1 MSRDEQQMLA
11 ELIKRL
17 AAEPN
22 VFRHGATKF
31 RNLLND
37 FLPGH
42 RIERF
47 WVCCVFEMPSFV
59 SALAQGQV
67 QRPDISRVEFFLHQ
81 KLGLTHCVAR
91 WISET
96 WAIAFGFETPAKR
109 NSFGCPHCGRDGLCD
124 ERWRDRIATC
134 PACNALIRFNS
145 SLDISLEKRGWPKK
159 RLKNRDWLLADPEFA
174 VNESALR
181 KAIAQTIEN
190 EDLSSSEIA
199 KHLGL
204 DLIVGSL
211 QTEIMT
217 LLGGILNAS
226 VAAKE
231 NVVRA
236 VLRSALRDEYVCFD
250 LDGDFPL
257 PQSFG
262 TAENCGTDEK
272 WVAVVGSSSK
282 TPFHGLAFSDR
293 SLHYAKDD
301 ERWAISYVDLHQLPI
316 TLGESIT
323 QLRLGEHRVV
333 ELKGLGVPRRAIQP
347 VLSIIGKCMY
357 EVSSAAWR

>member
-1 MSRDEQQMLA
+1 MSRQEQQMLA
-11 ELIKRL
+11 DLINRL
-17 AAEPN
+17 AAEPD
-22 VFRHGATKF
+22 VFHHGATKF

-37 FLPGH
+37 FLPGQ

-67 QRPDISRVEFFLHQ
+67 QRTDISRVEFFLHQ
-81 KLGLTHCVAR
+81 KLGLTESVAR

-96 WAIAFGFETPAKR
+96 WAIAFGIKTPEKR
-109 NSFGCPHCGRDGLCD
+109 TSFRCPHCGRDGVCD
-124 ERWRDRIATC
+124 EGWRDRIATC
-134 PACNALIRFNS
+134 PACNALIRFSS
-145 SLDISLEKRGWPKK
+145 SLDISIEKRGWPTK
-159 RLKNRDWLLADPEFA
+159 RLKNRDWLLTDPKFA
-174 VNESALR
+174 LSDSSLR

-190 EDLSSSEIA
+190 EDLSSSEIG

-211 QTEIMT
+211 RTEIMT
-217 LLGGILNAS
+217 LLGGMLNKLVSAN
-226 VAAKE
+226 E
-231 NVVRA
+231 NVVKA
-236 VLRSALRDEYVCFD
+236 VLRSALREEYVCFD
-250 LDGDFPL
+250 LADDFPL
-257 PQSFG
+257 PRTFG
-262 TAENCGTDEK
+262 TAENYGTDEK
-272 WVAVVGSSSK
+272 WVAVVGSTSK

-301 ERWAISYVDLHQLPI
+301 ERWAIPYVDLHQLPI

-323 QLRLGEHRVV
+323 QLRLGDHRVV
-333 ELKGLGVPRRAIQP
+333 ELKGLGIPRRAIQP

-357 EVSSAAWR
+357 EVTSVAWR

>member
-1 MSRDEQQMLA
+1 MLA

-22 VFRHGATKF
+22 VFSHGARKF

-37 FLPGH
+37 FLPGQ

-81 KLGLTHCVAR
+81 KLGLTQSVAR

-96 WAIAFGFETPAKR
+96 WAIAFGFKTPEKR
-109 NSFGCPHCGRDGLCD
+109 TSFGCPHCGRDGLCD

-134 PACNALIRFNS
+134 PSCNALIRFS
-145 SLDISLEKRGWPKK
+145 SSQNISLEKRGWPKK
-159 RLKNRDWLLADPEFA
+159 RLKNRDWLLTDPEFTRY
-174 VNESALR
+174 ESSLR
-181 KAIAQTIEN
+181 TAITQTIEN
-190 EDLSSSEIA
+190 EELSSSEVA
-199 KHLGL
+199 KHIGL

-211 QTEIMT
+211 QTEVMT
-217 LLGGILNAS
+217 LLGGMLNRS
-226 VAAKE
+226 IAAKE

-236 VLRSALRDEYVCFD
+236 VLRSSLREEYVCFE
-250 LDGDFPL
+250 LAEEFPPPRDFGAVEDCAP
-257 PQSFG
+257 
-262 TAENCGTDEK
+262 DEK

-282 TPFHGLAFSDR
+282 TPFHGLAFSDK
-293 SLHYAKDD
+293 SLYYAKDD
-301 ERWAISYVDLHQLPI
+301 ERWAIPYVDLHQLPI
-316 TLGESIT
+316 TLVESIT
-323 QLRLGEHRVV
+323 QLKLGEHRVI

-347 VLSIIGKCMY
+347 ALSLIGKCIY
-357 EVSSAAWR
+357 EMSGTAWR